1 MSKKKNKIEES
12 FGTIS
17 KFNRISPVSNAI
29 LVVLMILLAIVCLYP
44 VLLMTVISFTDQ
56 TSFGDKGYSLFPQSW
71 NLEAY
76 RTVAELG
83 SSLWRA
89 YGVTIFRTVVGT
101 LISLACMSMYA
112 FVIAQKN
119 FNCRKFY
126 TYLMF
131 FTMIFNAGM
140 IPSYIIN
147 VRYLHLDDT
156 IWILIL
162 PGAMVASNVIILR
175 TFITSTIPD
184 ALFESA
190 RIDGAS
196 NFRVFGQ
203 IVLPLFKPGLAT
215 IGLFCVVSRWNEWFT
230 AILYLNERTDLTPVQ
245 TVLQRIQQNMEY
257 IQEQLKHSAG
267 SMTPEQMEAYRNMP
281 TESFRMAITVI
292 ATVPILFAYP
302 FFQRYFIEGLTIG
315 SVKG

>member
-1 MSKKKNKIEES
+1 M
-12 FGTIS
+12 TR
-17 KFNRISPVSNAI
+17 FNRISPVSNAI
-29 LVVLMILLAIVCLYP
+29 LVVLMILLAIVSLYP
-44 VLLMTVISFTDQ
+44 VVLMIAVSFSSQ
-56 TSFGDKGYSLFPQSW
+56 ASLYAKGYTLFPAEWS
-71 NLEAY
+71 LTAY
-76 RTVAELG
+76 ESVMKLG
-83 SSLWRA
+83 AGLWKA
-89 YGVTIFRTVVGT
+89 YGVTIIRTIVGT
-101 LISLACMSMYA
+101 LFSLFCMSQYA
-112 FVIAQKN
+112 FVLAQKN

-126 TYLMF
+126 TYYIF
-131 FTMIFNAGM
+131 FTMVFSAGM

-162 PGAMVASNVIILR
+162 PGAVVASNVIILR
-175 TFITSTIPD
+175 TFITSTIPE

-196 NFRVFGQ
+196 NFRVFVQ

-215 IGLFCVVSRWNEWFT
+215 IALFSVVSRWNEWFVGM
-230 AILYLNERTDLTPVQ
+230 LYINKNKDLTPVQ
-245 TVLQRIQQNMEY
+245 TVLQRIQANMEY
-257 IQEQLKHSAG
+257 LKEQANKGGL
-267 SMTPEQMEAYRNMP
+267 TPDQQEAYLKLP

-292 ATVPILFAYP
+292 ATIPILFAYP